1 MESSVKYLSARNR
14 TKTETA
20 QCRFKSLRHVAATL
34 HPLHDPADQIPN
46 RFLQQRTATLANR
59 RQFHASPVTHTRFIQ
74 FPYQKTVRQEH
85 AVRVSGLTH
94 AVPKLTI
101 SQSLKKKTRLLS
113 VSVRIP
119 EIQRL
124 RARPTTAIRC
134 DDPLR
139 VPVNLVRNENLS
151 RLCVVFVPPQDH
163 DADLVVDI
171 RHRHADGQMPLL
183 DPVDR
188 HRLAVARRDRLRKF
202 HRLLLDALE
211 RQLAIELQV
220 ADVAAS
226 RSVLVFQ
233 AVDVVLDRGTRVKA
247 VEGEVAGNVLLVTPV
262 YQFNGQ
268 LGHLLELLAG
278 PLALAF
284 LFETAELQRIVFAAG
299 RMNVVDDNQILG
311 VLVPLFGV
319 IPERAGVLDELAGL
333 VKEHVVDGDD
343 AARMEFRVVELLQP
357 LDASLVDDVLVPLD
371 FGQEAIET
379 GLVGCVWHFVGHTGD
394 GFVVRNH
401 QAGQIVGEMFS
412 LRFVFEQGCE
422 KLVNR
427 VLHDFRGLDDWH
439 GTPFPVAENIFRR
452 SPDRSEC
459 QSYKVSG
466 NFAKV

>member
-1 MESSVKYLSARNR
+1 MKPIGKSLSARNR

-20 QCRFKSLRHVAATL
+20 IRRFESLRHVPATL
-34 HPLHDPADQIPN
+34 HLFHDPADQIPN

-59 RQFHASPVTHTRFIQ
+59 RQFHASPTTHTRFIQ
-74 FPYQKTVRQEH
+74 FPYQKTVRKEDH
-85 AVRVSGLTH
+85 ICVAGLPLVS
-94 AVPKLTI
+94 AKLTI
-101 SQSLKKKTRLLS
+101 SQSQFLLS
-113 VSVRIP
+113 VSVKG
-119 EIQRL
+119 L
-124 RARPTTAIRC
+124 RARPSTAIRFNN
-134 DDPLR
+134 PFR
-139 VPVNLVRNENLS
+139 VPVNLVCDENLS

-412 LRFVFEQGCE
+412 LRFVFEQGRE
-422 KLVNR
+422 EFLKG